1 MSEPTTISFYATQE
15 LKERLEQ
22 AAAAEGRSV
31 SNFLRRFFEQ
41 HLPPEASCTHCGA
54 PTIDQPC
61 PVCSSEIDQPNDD
74 PMPLEPAGSSLA

>member
-15 LKERLEQ
+15 LKERLER

-41 HLPPEASCTHCGA
+41 HLPPEAPR
-54 PTIDQPC
+54 PT
-61 PVCSSEIDQPNDD
+61 CSPGISQLNDD
-74 PMPLEPAGSSLA
+74 PGTPEQASSSLV